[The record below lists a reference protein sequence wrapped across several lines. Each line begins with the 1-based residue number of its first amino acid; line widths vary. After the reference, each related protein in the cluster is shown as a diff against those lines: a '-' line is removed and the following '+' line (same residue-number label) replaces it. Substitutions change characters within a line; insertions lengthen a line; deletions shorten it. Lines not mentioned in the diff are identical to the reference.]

1 MYCYYG
7 MKDLFLVDGVAS
19 LLHIVIGNKGAFKGV
34 IELLY
39 FLCLQDE
46 RTRSGW
52 GWKPFRQI
60 LHRTHSLLEA
70 ELGYQRAKQ

>member
-39 FLCLQDE
+39 FLCLQDK
-46 RTRSGW
+46 RTWSG
-52 GWKPFRQI
+52 
-60 LHRTHSLLEA
+60 
-70 ELGYQRAKQ
+70 